1 MSWQEVRPRRVASG
15 TLSQTLITVS
25 NSLVGTGNVDKAA
38 IFNSEGNS
46 VWATSAGFT
55 VAPKEMQE
63 IVNAYKDKGDVKQ
76 VQSTGL
82 HVAGERFI
90 VLKAD
95 DRSLYGKKGKEGIII
110 VKTTQAILV
119 THYPEHVQP
128 GVAANTV
135 EQLGDY
141 LISVGY

>member
-1 MSWQEVRPRRVASG
+1 MSWQAYVD
-15 TLSQTLITVS
+15 Q
-25 NSLVGTGNVDKAA
+25 SLVGTGNLDKAA
-38 IFNSEGNS
+38 IFSAAGDS
-46 VWATSAGFT
+46 VWASTSGFS

-63 IVNAYKDKGDVKQ
+63 IVNAYKDKGDANGVKQ

-82 HVAGERFI
+82 HVAGERFV

-95 DRSLYGKKGKEGIII
+95 ERSLYGKKGKEGIVI

-119 THYPEHVQP
+119 THYPETVQP
-128 GVAANTV
+128 GSAANTV